1 MCDNLVWWCNSI
13 CWWLTQHFSWFT
25 AQQESQ
31 FLFRLLKW
39 TNIEG
44 IEMDQIPKQLIHVNY
59 TSISI
64 TSIVWPFPVLR
75 FFWLQASVQQPT
87 WRSSLSSLMR
97 LLTAIPW
104 APDACSR
111 AWLTY
116 KDLDLHP
123 IDGGWQWSIS
133 KNWGAYRQRKWERT
147 AQVVDQSKLGFNQS
161 KWELEQLKLA

>member
-13 CWWLTQHFSWFT
+13 CWWLTQ
-25 AQQESQ
+25 QESQ
-31 FLFRLLKW
+31 FFFRLLK
-39 TNIEG
+39 
-44 IEMDQIPKQLIHVNY
+44 MDQHRRNWTGPNTKTIDPFQLYFDFHYFDCLAIQL
-59 TSISI
+59 
-64 TSIVWPFPVLR
+64 LR
-75 FFWLQASVQQPT
+75 FFWFQASVQRPT

-97 LLTAIPW
+97 LLTAILW

-133 KNWGAYRQRKWERT
+133 KNWGAYHQQKWERT